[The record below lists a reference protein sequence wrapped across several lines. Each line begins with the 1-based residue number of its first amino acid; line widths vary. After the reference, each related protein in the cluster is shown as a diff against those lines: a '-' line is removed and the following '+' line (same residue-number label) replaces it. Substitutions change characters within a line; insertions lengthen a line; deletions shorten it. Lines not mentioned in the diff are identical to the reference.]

1 MTLWLFF
8 GIRAGYPVAP
18 SIFAQGNWSLQKLLC
33 WLMHIWGSFWKILVK
48 KLIRETLE
56 TPNICYILENLGL
69 KDSKYDN
76 PNFPC
81 VKLHLT
87 STRDCGQTDIT
98 IMAGTKEPIVD
109 RHIWRNERN
118 DPRATSRESLWKV
131 DSFKPLIGRL
141 TDDGFN
147 LTPFYLGLVKSGAGH
162 LSRIVCERGCC
173 CCCCCCCSITTV
185 PRNPIVLNF

>member
-1 MTLWLFF
+1 M
-8 GIRAGYPVAP
+8 
-18 SIFAQGNWSLQKLLC
+18 SNC
-33 WLMHIWGSFWKILVK
+33 
-48 KLIRETLE
+48 
-56 TPNICYILENLGL
+56 
-69 KDSKYDN
+69 
-76 PNFPC
+76 PC

-118 DPRATSRESLWKV
+118 DPRATSRELLWKV

-162 LSRIVCERGCC
+162 LFRIVCERGLLLLLLYHSNSSKNSNSSN
-173 CCCCCCCSITTV
+173 CSKFLIIPTV
-185 PRNPIVLNF
+185 PIIPIVPRVLPEFQQFWSAL